1 MDDRR
6 PPTPLDFE
14 TSEWI
19 PLSPR
24 GSRPAAGQSTGQP
37 AGGSPGQAA
46 RPADNRR
53 SAARPEPH
61 RTARAGQ
68 PAQGGRPAQPPFR
81 TARAA
86 SAGQP
91 AQTAARPPL
100 TARQQRAAARR
111 VRERRRRQQQ
121 LFLAATLVVLMV
133 LAGIITAL
141 LPKSVNLDPTNSVS
155 LEKPALSTL
164 LAPLPYNGA
173 ASGGSSLLDWGLV
186 GPTPQ
191 TPDADTPYTYTA
203 APTPPAALPACGRVT
218 TEWFSDAAFLGDSL
232 TAGLSVYGID
242 VGGAL
247 VCGYE
252 GASPNQIVNRVVLND
267 DDRGDEIPLDVL
279 AAAQPAKLYILMGT
293 NALVGEGDTTG
304 FLNYYARMLDE
315 LRAVLPH
322 TTFFVQALLPV
333 RPEALDRAPGLN
345 SARLAEVN
353 AALQA
358 LCAERGCLF
367 LDLNAEFSGEDG
379 ALLAEYAQPD
389 GIHLTVSGYSKWV
402 GYLSTHVPY
411 SKDNPWQAGS
421 TWYLDENVRQLL
433 SDLP

>member
-1 MDDRR
+1 M
-6 PPTPLDFE
+6 
-14 TSEWI
+14 
-19 PLSPR
+19 
-24 GSRPAAGQSTGQP
+24 
-37 AGGSPGQAA
+37 
-46 RPADNRR
+46 
-53 SAARPEPH
+53 
-61 RTARAGQ
+61 
-68 PAQGGRPAQPPFR
+68 
-81 TARAA
+81 
-86 SAGQP
+86 
-91 AQTAARPPL
+91 
-100 TARQQRAAARR
+100 
-111 VRERRRRQQQ
+111 
-121 LFLAATLVVLMV
+121 
-133 LAGIITAL
+133 
-141 LPKSVNLDPTNSVS
+141 
-155 LEKPALSTL
+155 
-164 LAPLPYNGA
+164 
-173 ASGGSSLLDWGLV
+173 

-421 TWYLDENVRQLL
+421 TWYLDENVRRLL